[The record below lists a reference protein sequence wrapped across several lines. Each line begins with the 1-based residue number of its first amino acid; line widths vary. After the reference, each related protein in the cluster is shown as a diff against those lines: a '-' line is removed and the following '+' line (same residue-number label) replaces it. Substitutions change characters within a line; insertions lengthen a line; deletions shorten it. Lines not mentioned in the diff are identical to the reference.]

1 MRRYAGAILIAW
13 LAVCPLTGC
22 TSNVRAT
29 DPPQTATE
37 QFLQSE
43 AVSDAVRQLNIEP
56 LRDRLAFIDASYL
69 ADADRRFLFGEFRS
83 HLLTSGVRLMDK
95 RDEAEVVIEVRSG
108 GRGVDRSTLLVGI
121 PPMVM
126 PAGGSDDNTVLYVAQ
141 FATPE
146 LSLFKNIRQMGYA
159 SVAFVAYFPDTGEV
173 VASSGPFVGKTYRA
187 DWWVLGL
194 GHQIRGNI
202 PTADEIRE

>member
-13 LAVCPLTGC
+13 LVVCLLTGC

-43 AVSDAVRQLNIEP
+43 AVAQAVRQLNIEP
-56 LRDRLAFIDASYL
+56 LRDRLAYVDGAYVSDI
-69 ADADRRFLFGEFRS
+69 DRRFMLGEFRA
-83 HLLTSGVRLMDK
+83 HLLSNGVRLTEK
-95 RDEAEVVIEVRSG
+95 RDDAQVLVEVRSA

-126 PAGGSDDNTVLYVAQ
+126 PAGSSKENTLTYVTQ

-159 SVAFVAYFPDTGEV
+159 SIAFVAYFPDTGEV
-173 VASSGPFVGKTYRA
+173 IAGSGPFVGKTYRT

-202 PTADEIRE
+202 ATADEIRE